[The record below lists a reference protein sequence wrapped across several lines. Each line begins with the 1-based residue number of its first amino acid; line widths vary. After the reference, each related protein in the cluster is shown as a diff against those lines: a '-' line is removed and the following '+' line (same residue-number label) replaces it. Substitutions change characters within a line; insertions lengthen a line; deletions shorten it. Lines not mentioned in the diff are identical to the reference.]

1 MKPRYKW
8 VLINHTFQIDYFYK
22 RWRLLAEAHPEIDL
36 TLIAPSKWTWGAGK
50 RLTFGKVEVVEGKS
64 VECDN
69 FHIIPV
75 SIEENRFG
83 TWTSK
88 EMLKVIEQVKPDLVY
103 HIGSHQQSSLMQ
115 CLKFVKRN
123 LPKCKM
129 VTFSMRGPNNDIL
142 YKGSSSYPKW
152 IAKMLYIAP
161 KVYYT
166 NKYSDAILCH
176 YPDALESFKKEGYK
190 GPIYMQTQV
199 GVDTEVFK
207 ANDTLRKEIREKYN
221 LGESYVFGSATRF
234 SPNKGLDDI
243 LEALPKEG
251 NWKFLM
257 MGGGTPEEEKN
268 LKAHI
273 AQLGFEE
280 KVILPGYVDWH
291 DMAAHWNA
299 VDCAIHTPRTGN
311 WTETFSLAVVQAMA
325 TGLPIIGNTSGS
337 VPYEIGPDG
346 MIVPEQDIK
355 ALNEK
360 ITWVLE
366 HPQEAKLIGKK
377 MLWRA
382 EHCFSIRHLNDCIYD
397 IFIDICNGVYDP
409 QKVDM
414 ATYKVNE

>member
-360 ITWVLE
+360 ITWV
-366 HPQEAKLIGKK
+366 
-377 MLWRA
+377 
-382 EHCFSIRHLNDCIYD
+382 
-397 IFIDICNGVYDP
+397 
-409 QKVDM
+409 
-414 ATYKVNE
+414 